1 MLVTNK
7 PSSHHPTNIP
17 DPSRRPSPKPVLWCA
32 VAAGAALQPPPPCFW
47 SSWPGNVSGWHH
59 WGTRPNCVTAELG
72 GRRAC
77 VLEQLWLSRYQA
89 AALLLG
95 SGVNVLHVDTDM
107 VRLSSLASLASLPS
121 LSHSTDSP
129 YSTDSTDSTS
139 SPGSQALLRDP
150 YLSLKAPPLSSYSL
164 VVLPEKPVNGGLW
177 YARASGRGRG
187 AHWVMEEAM
196 PAG

>member
-1 MLVTNK
+1 MASVRC
-7 PSSHHPTNIP
+7 I
-17 DPSRRPSPKPVLWCA
+17 SPRLCGLWRA
-32 VAAGAALQPPPPCFW
+32 VAALLCHILRCLVATRSERLPELAPHETLGASPPQWERITRFASSVAQTSNATTTMGVLALFGWASRCPPSAIQSAGEQP
-47 SSWPGNVSGWHH
+47 SN
-59 WGTRPNCVTAELG
+59 
-72 GRRAC
+72 
-77 VLEQLWLSRYQA
+77 
-89 AALLLG
+89 
-95 SGVNVLHVDTDM
+95 
-107 VRLSSLASLASLPS
+107 
-121 LSHSTDSP
+121 
-129 YSTDSTDSTS
+129 DSTDSTS